1 MDTLKNL
8 NGKTRNWGEILFF
21 SMFIPWVAIVVLDAT
36 TLYYEYLYKIVV
48 IWEIFLQFIPLL
60 LVTAKVI
67 LFDKLDIIRKLL
79 LLILLYAIT
88 AQCLNITFN
97 NDLLLCVILI
107 VGAYGIDF
115 KKILKTYLLESVIL
129 TALTTCAA
137 IAGLIPNIIN
147 HQYGRTRYA
156 LGSIW
161 CTDYSAKVFFM
172 LLICLYLYSRK
183 MRWFHWIGLL
193 AICSTVFAATFG
205 KLDFICMILS
215 IAVFFFHEML
225 QKRDGKL
232 KDIWKTFLEKGAV
245 FFTPCAAVLM
255 TLLTLMYSSSNSIM
269 DKLNHALSGRLDL
282 GHRAFSDIGV
292 TLFGQEVKWVG
303 MGNHTN
309 DMVPEG
315 YNFVDCS
322 YLNILFTFGIILAL
336 AAIAA
341 HAFLAYKNRKDLRF
355 VLVIAFISLNCI
367 VAHHFTE
374 LAYNPFWAAMFAAMP
389 AASEKAAVSPQKE
402 ESNA

>member
-1 MDTLKNL
+1 MDTVKNL
-8 NGKTRNWGEILFF
+8 NGKTRNWGEILFI
-21 SMFIPWVAIVVLDAT
+21 SMFIPWVAVAVLGT
-36 TLYYEYLYKIVV
+36 TTFYSEYLYNNIV
-48 IWEIFLQFIPLL
+48 WEFLLVFIPLF
-60 LVTAKVI
+60 VVIVKVL

-79 LLILLYAIT
+79 LLILLFAIT
-88 AQCLNITFN
+88 AQCLIITFN
-97 NDLLLCVILI
+97 NDLLLCIILI
-107 VGAYGIDF
+107 VGSYGIDF
-115 KKILKTYLLESVIL
+115 KKILKIYLLESVVL
-129 TALTTCAA
+129 TILTTCAA

-193 AICSTVFAATFG
+193 AVCSAVFAATFG

-232 KDIWKTFLEKGAV
+232 KDMWKTFLEKGAV
-245 FFTPCAAVLM
+245 FFTPCAAALM
-255 TLLTLMYSSSNSIM
+255 TILTLIYTPSNSLLQ
-269 DKLNHALSGRLDL
+269 KLNNALSGRLGL

-292 TLFGQEVKWVG
+292 TVFGQEVTWIG
-303 MGNHTN
+303 MGNHSN

-341 HAFLAYKNRKDLRF
+341 HAFLAYKNRKDLCF
-355 VLVIAFISLNCI
+355 VLVIALISLNCI
-367 VAHHFTE
+367 VAHHFME
-374 LAYNPFWAAMFAAMP
+374 FSYNPFWAAMFAVMP
-389 AASEKAAVSPQKE
+389 AVSEKAAVSPQKE

>member
-1 MDTLKNL
+1 MDTVKNL
-8 NGKTRNWGEILFF
+8 NDKTRNWGEILFI
-21 SMFIPWVAIVVLDAT
+21 SMFIPWVAVAVLDT
-36 TLYYEYLYKIVV
+36 TTFYSEYLYNNVV
-48 IWEIFLQFIPLL
+48 WEFLLVFIPLFV
-60 LVTAKVI
+60 VTVKVL

-79 LLILLYAIT
+79 LLILLFAIT
-88 AQCLNITFN
+88 AQCLIISFN

-107 VGAYGIDF
+107 VGSYGIDF
-115 KKILKTYLLESVIL
+115 KKILKIYLLESVVL
-129 TALTTCAA
+129 TILTTCAA

-193 AICSTVFAATFG
+193 AICSAVFAATFG

-225 QKRDGKL
+225 KKRDGKL
-232 KDIWKTFLEKGAV
+232 KDMWKTFLEKGAV
-245 FFTPCAAVLM
+245 FFTPCAAALM
-255 TLLTLMYSSSNSIM
+255 TILTLIYTPSNSLLL
-269 DKLNHALSGRLDL
+269 KLNNALSGRLGL

-292 TLFGQEVKWVG
+292 TVFGQEVTWIG
-303 MGNHTN
+303 MGNHSN

-341 HAFLAYKNRKDLRF
+341 HAFLAYKNRKDLSF
-355 VLVIAFISLNCI
+355 VLVIALISLNCI

-374 LAYNPFWAAMFAAMP
+374 FSYNPFWAAMFAVMP
-389 AASEKAAVSPQKE
+389 AVSEKASVSPQKE
-402 ESNA
+402 GSNA

>member
-1 MDTLKNL
+1 MDTVKNL

-21 SMFIPWVAIVVLDAT
+21 SMFIPWVAVAVLGT
-36 TLYYEYLYKIVV
+36 TTFYSEYLYNNVV
-48 IWEIFLQFIPLL
+48 WEFLLVFIPLF
-60 LVTAKVI
+60 VVIVKVL

-79 LLILLYAIT
+79 LLILLLAIT
-88 AQCLNITFN
+88 AQCLIISFN

-107 VGAYGIDF
+107 VGSYGIDF
-115 KKILKTYLLESVIL
+115 KKILKIYLLESVVL
-129 TALTTCAA
+129 TILTTCAA

-193 AICSTVFAATFG
+193 AICSAVFAATFG

-225 QKRDGKL
+225 KKRDGKL
-232 KDIWKTFLEKGAV
+232 KDMWKTFLEKGAV
-245 FFTPCAAVLM
+245 FFTPCAAALM
-255 TLLTLMYSSSNSIM
+255 TILTLIYTPSNSLLL
-269 DKLNHALSGRLDL
+269 KLNNALSGRLGL

-292 TLFGQEVKWVG
+292 TVFGQEVTWIG
-303 MGNHTN
+303 MGNHSN
-309 DMVPEG
+309 DIVPEG

-341 HAFLAYKNRKDLRF
+341 HVFLAYKNRKDLGF

-374 LAYNPFWAAMFAAMP
+374 FSYNPFWAAMFAVMP
-389 AASEKAAVSPQKE
+389 AVSEKASVSPQKE
-402 ESNA
+402 GSNA